1 MLTNAGSFFR
11 TYFPKLA
18 HVDAPYH
25 WQEQCFQDMLAD
37 RLRDSLAL
45 PTGTGKTAIMQ
56 IWLLALAFRQIAPDP
71 AKPDIPRRLAW
82 VVNRRVVVDQA
93 TEEALRISEALDALP
108 ENDPLREA
116 LEKLSGGDGLLAVS
130 TLRGQRADNGHWCAN
145 PARAAIV
152 VGTVDK
158 IGSRLLF
165 RGYGDGRYYR
175 PSHAGL
181 LGVDTLIVND
191 EAHLSPAFAS
201 LLRHIQDL
209 APAARLQPKTF
220 RVLLLSATTDGATTS
235 FEADLASNA
244 RFRSLYTAEKR
255 LYLHE
260 VASAKDV
267 ENRLFDLAVEPGAAR
282 TIVFVEKP
290 EDASKMAERLRAA
303 TKSERVALLTG
314 TMRGYERDLLT
325 GAIAPNEH
333 DDLAGQRAVFKQFMP
348 GQAPPAEPHWLV
360 ATSAGEVGVNIT
372 SERLVSLLVESDHL
386 IQRFGRLNRFP
397 GGGAGEAHIVTVAT
411 EKKSTLVETLA
422 YLRSLPL
429 LEGGARDIS
438 CRTLNEHRPPADS
451 ASPPPKAAVEPETWL
466 LDLWS
471 QTTTA
476 GPAIPQ
482 VAPWLHGK
490 AETEAPETEVLW
502 REDVTWL
509 ARDGVS
515 NDDRE
520 RALEHYPVIPL
531 ERLSEPSSRV
541 HKKLQEMSPEP
552 GDARV
557 IIVASD
563 GSISAKPIREIEPAD
578 IENGRLLLPPGCGSL
593 ANGMFRSRRPEP
605 DAAEPYD
612 IADWDPERPRRRYHV
627 RREDGVWWAYRIG
640 SLEETLELDGTEEAL
655 NLAEPARIAA
665 ENALG
670 PHLCITVPKGE
681 DEPPEY
687 LLYFKPPPRRKSRTV
702 EVPLGD
708 HLAAVAEK
716 AAELAGLA
724 GLPHLKELFRCA
736 GQYHDLGKRNELWQ
750 RAMGGDP
757 EKPLAK
763 TRAAPAPFLLAGFR
777 HELESLSLAGTEEAL
792 VLHLVASHH
801 GWARPHFE
809 PKAYSRETLHRSRE
823 TALAAA
829 RRFGEL
835 QAAWGHWGLAY
846 LEAVFKAAD
855 AMASDAEQ
863 EGSHA

>member
-18 HVDAPYH
+18 HVDAPYP

-37 RLRDSLAL
+37 RLGDSLAL

-56 IWLLALAFRQIAPDP
+56 IWLLALAYRQIAPDP

-93 TEEALRISEALDALP
+93 TEEALHISEALDALP
-108 ENDPLREA
+108 ENDPLRRA
-116 LEKLSGGDGLLAVS
+116 LEKLSGGDGMLAVS
-130 TLRGQRADNGHWCAN
+130 TLRGQKADNGDWCTN

-152 VGTVDK
+152 VGTVDM

-165 RGYGDGRYYR
+165 RGYGDSRYYR

-191 EAHLSPAFAS
+191 EAHLSPAFAN
-201 LLRHIQDL
+201 LLGHIRDL
-209 APAARLQPKTF
+209 APAAKLRPKTF
-220 RVLLLSATTDGATTS
+220 RVLLLSATADGATTS
-235 FEADLASNA
+235 FEADLATNA

-267 ENRLFDLAVEPGAAR
+267 ENRLFELAVRPGAAR
-282 TIVFVEKP
+282 AIVFVEKP
-290 EDASKMAERLRAA
+290 EDAAKMAERLRAEI
-303 TKSERVALLTG
+303 KSERVALLTG

-325 GAIAPNEH
+325 GVTTRDEH
-333 DDLAGQRAVFKQFMP
+333 DELAGQRAVFKQFML
-348 GQAPPAEPHWLV
+348 ATPPAEPRWLV

-372 SERLVSLLVESDHL
+372 SERLVSALVESDHL

-397 GGGAGEAHIVTVAT
+397 GGVAGEAHIVAVAT
-411 EKKSTLVETLA
+411 EKKSTLVETLG
-422 YLRSLPL
+422 YLHSLPL
-429 LEGGARDIS
+429 LDGGARDIS
-438 CRTLNEHRPPADS
+438 CRTLNEHRPPAGS
-451 ASPPPKAAVEPETWL
+451 ASPRPKEAAKPETWL
-466 LDLWS
+466 LDRWS
-471 QTTTA
+471 QTTAA
-476 GPAIPQ
+476 GPAIPPA
-482 VAPWLHGK
+482 APWLHGK
-490 AETEAPETEVLW
+490 AESEAPEAEVLW
-502 REDVTWL
+502 REDVKWL
-509 ARDGVS
+509 ARDGVA

-541 HKKLQEMSPEP
+541 YKKLQEMNPEP
-552 GDARV
+552 ADARA
-557 IIVASD
+557 IVVSSD
-563 GSISAKPIREIEPAD
+563 GSVSAKPIREIERAD
-578 IENGRLLLPPGCGSL
+578 LENGRLLLPPGCGSL
-593 ANGMFRSRRPEP
+593 ASGMFRSRRPEP
-605 DAAEPYD
+605 DSTEPYD
-612 IADWDPERPRRRYHV
+612 VADRDPERPRRRYHV
-627 RREDGVWWAYRIG
+627 LREEGVWRAYRIG
-640 SLEETLELDGTEEAL
+640 GPEEKMELDGTEEAL
-655 NLAEPARIAA
+655 NPTEPARIAT

-670 PHLCITVPKGE
+670 PCLCIAFPTAEE

-687 LLYFKPPPRRKSRTV
+687 LLYFKPPPRRKTRTV
-702 EVPLGD
+702 EIALGD

-716 AAELAGLA
+716 AAQLAELA

-736 GQYHDLGKRNELWQ
+736 GQYHDLGKCNELWQ

-757 EKPLAK
+757 KKPLAK

-823 TALAAA
+823 AALAAA

-855 AMASDAEQ
+855 AMASEAEQ
-863 EGSHA
+863 EGPHA